1 MKTGH
6 GHVKKEKPNLRTV
19 ILLSTLSK
27 YLIELCVN
35 NDMIPIL
42 KIIVL

>member
-6 GHVKKEKPNLRTV
+6 GHAKKEKPNLRTV

-27 YLIELCVN
+27 YLIELCVTKTSL
-35 NDMIPIL
+35 MIMI
-42 KIIVL
+42 